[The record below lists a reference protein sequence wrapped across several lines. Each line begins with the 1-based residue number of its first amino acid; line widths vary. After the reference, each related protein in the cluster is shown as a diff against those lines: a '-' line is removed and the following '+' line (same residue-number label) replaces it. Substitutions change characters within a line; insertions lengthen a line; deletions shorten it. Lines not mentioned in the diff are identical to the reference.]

1 MSKNSPVISHSHEE
15 LMNLE
20 DAPDLSVSESKTPDT
35 SKLEVEINL
44 KSFAENLGF
53 KFAKKEDLKKFYG
66 I

>member
-20 DAPDLSVSESKTPDT
+20 DALDLSVSESKTPDT
-35 SKLEVEINL
+35 SKSEVENNL
-44 KSFAENLGF
+44 KSFTENLGL